1 MQEKCPHCKS
11 KNTEFID
18 SNNFGDGEIHFC
30 LNCDKEFDF
39 IYCEPVTVPD
49 SPNDYIDMGDY

>member
-18 SNNFGDGEIHFC
+18 SNSFGDGEWHYC
-30 LNCDKEFDF
+30 NKCHNDF
-39 IYCEPVTVPD
+39 EIIYQVSVNVPD